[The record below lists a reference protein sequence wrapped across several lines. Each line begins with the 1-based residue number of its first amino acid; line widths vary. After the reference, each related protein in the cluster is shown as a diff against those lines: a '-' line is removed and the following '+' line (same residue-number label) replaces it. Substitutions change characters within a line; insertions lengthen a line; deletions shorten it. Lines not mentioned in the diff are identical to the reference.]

1 MISLYLM
8 KVGILGVILLLLVGV
23 WLVYQNASQS
33 GSQALWEGY
42 ETRTMIIEDTEYTLV
57 VADNQERWQQGLMH
71 VRKPVPYDGMIF
83 IFPEATM
90 QSFWNK
96 NTFEDLTIYW
106 MQGKEIVGKSELPSI
121 ERSGEYIVN
130 SPVPADRV
138 VEIIK

>member
-1 MISLYLM
+1 M
-8 KVGILGVILLLLVGV
+8 KVGIKGGVILLLLVGV
-23 WLVYQNASQS
+23 WLIYQNASQS

-42 ETRTMIIEDTEYTLV
+42 ETRKMIIEDTEYTLV
-57 VADNQERWQQGLMH
+57 VADTPERWQQGLMY
-71 VRKPVPYDGMIF
+71 VRKPVSYDGMIF

-106 MQGKEIVGKSELPSI
+106 MHGAKVLGKSELPSI
-121 ERSGEYIVN
+121 ERSGEYTVN
-130 SPVPADRV
+130 SPVPADTV

>member
-1 MISLYLM
+1 M
-8 KVGILGVILLLLVGV
+8 KVAIKGGVVLLLLIGI
-23 WLVYQNASQS
+23 LLIYQNTSEKT
-33 GSQALWEGY
+33 SQALWEGY
-42 ETRTMIIEDTEYTLV
+42 ETRQMTIEGNVYTLV
-57 VADNQERWQQGLMH
+57 VADNPERWQQGLMH